1 MKIQNKNSKNFS
13 SSASNTVSRT
23 KAIIFDASTIIS
35 FSMNGL
41 LKELEELKK
50 IFNGKFLIT
59 EKVKFEA
66 IDKPMTIDRFRL
78 EAIKIKKL
86 LEDRTF
92 ELPSSIGIKT
102 SEVSKKSNEYLNIAN
117 SAFTGKKGE
126 IHLIDLGEASCLALS
141 DILTKTGIPNVIAI
155 DERTTRNLCETP
167 EELKNFLEGKLHT
180 KINIK
185 KENIEAFKKFKFIRS
200 TELIYISYKK
210 GILRMKNSGAL
221 NALLY
226 ALKYK
231 GCAIS
236 RKEIREIES
245 LG

>member
-1 MKIQNKNSKNFS
+1 MN
-13 SSASNTVSRT
+13 

-41 LKELEELKK
+41 LGELRELKK
-50 IFNGKFLIT
+50 IFKGNFLIT

-66 IDKPMTIDRFRL
+66 MDKPMTIDRFRL
-78 EAIKIKKL
+78 EAIKIKRL
-86 LEDRTF
+86 LDEKVL
-92 ELPSSIGIKT
+92 ELPSTIGIKT
-102 SEVSKKSNEYLNIAN
+102 PDVLKKANEYLSAAN
-117 SAFTGKKGE
+117 SVFTGAKGS
-126 IHLIDLGEASCLALS
+126 IHLIELGEASCLALS
-141 DILTKTGIPNVIAI
+141 DMLSQKEIPNIIAM
-155 DERTTRNLCETP
+155 DERTTRSLCETP
-167 EELKNFLEGKLHT
+167 KELKNFLERKLHT
-180 KINIK
+180 RIK
-185 KENIEAFKKFKFIRS
+185 TEDERLSLFRKFRFIRS
-200 TELIYISYKK
+200 TELIYVAYKK
-210 GILRMKNSGAL
+210 GLLGIKNSHTL